1 MVQRTETQGMQ
12 QLGPAQSRSAQVIN
26 RAVQTPFVDT
36 NRTKRVSGILDALS
50 GLTSATS
57 EAAFKQSQI
66 AIEQKKI
73 DGMAKAVS
81 GGKLGEDATK
91 AEQMGYDV
99 VESQSKLGKINEEL
113 SQYLQSNP
121 EVSDEQFTEVKNQKY
136 GDLLSQYQDR
146 SPEVFK
152 AISVKAQESQITLQ
166 GIRTKV
172 GEQFRKQKGLE
183 TLNYNIG
190 SNLDAIK
197 TPEQGAQYLH
207 SIMGQGQALGLSEFE
222 TKDQILNQM
231 KLSAANGDARLLKAV
246 QSTDWGRYTQESKQG
261 QALYK
266 SYVKQAQS
274 EYEAAIQKQ
283 NVVYYAQGLATMENL
298 AKAGAPQEQIL
309 AQAEQLRSRGYKFSP
324 SSLASYLTMGTN
336 VSKSQQQLNS
346 NVKLWQEGIN
356 SGYNLATNPNIPADD
371 KQRVLSFG
379 EDAIIQQ
386 AQNVPE
392 DQRQAWLTEKLVQF
406 SSQQGLPIKS
416 ISTAIGSIAN
426 LDPSQPIT
434 PAVQNWA
441 RMIVSTDDQ
450 TLRMNSG
457 SDKDYAFAIGMR
469 DVLVANQGQPL
480 EKIMPTAIARAQ
492 GMRDNKIPLSA
503 EQTKAVVK
511 GATKSVKTLEDPT
524 QTTWYLAAKD
534 LPNQSRD
541 FISNQVASEAKRLA
555 PLLGSTERANEVAFK
570 EWKNKN
576 IVLTGGV
583 VGNAGVQQIANY
595 NPELVKP
602 GDSADMV
609 QKRAVSALDSQIND
623 IIKAHAKEDG
633 IDYKRDQVNINFS
646 NDGSTYQVLV
656 GGISTGEVYS
666 TRNLNQQYN
675 EDYFKNW
682 SKEQDKQQEESQR
695 SHDIYNP
702 ERLKMSDYKY

>member
-1 MVQRTETQGMQ
+1 MVQRTETQGLQ
-12 QLGPAQSRSAQVIN
+12 RLGPAQSRSAQVIN
-26 RAVQTPFVDT
+26 RAVQAPVIDT
-36 NRTKRVSGILDALS
+36 SSTKRVSGILNALS
-50 GLTSATS
+50 EFTDASS
-57 EAAFKQSQI
+57 QAAFKQSQI
-66 AIEQKKI
+66 AIEQRKI

-81 GGKLGEDATK
+81 GGKLAEDATK

-113 SQYLQSNP
+113 SQYLQQNP
-121 EVSDEQFTEVKNQKY
+121 ETTDEQFTEVKNQKY
-136 GDLLSQYQDR
+136 GDLLAQYQDR

-152 AISVKAQESQITLQ
+152 AISVKAQESQIALQ
-166 GIRTKV
+166 QIRTKV
-172 GEQFRKQKGLE
+172 GENYRKQKGLE

-190 SNLDAIK
+190 ANLDAIR

-207 SIMGQGQALGLSEFE
+207 SIMGQGHALGLSEFE

-246 QSTDWGRYTQESKQG
+246 QATDWGRYTQESKQG

-266 SYVKQAQS
+266 AHVKQAQS

-298 AKAGAPQEQIL
+298 AKSGAPQEQIL
-309 AQAEQLRSRGYKFSP
+309 AQAEQLRARGYKFSP
-324 SSLASYLTMGTN
+324 SSLASYLTMGSG

-356 SGYNLATNPNIPADD
+356 SGYNLATNPSIPAED
-371 KQRVLSFG
+371 KNRVLSFG
-379 EDAIIQQ
+379 EDAIIQA
-386 AQNVPE
+386 AQQVPE
-392 DQRQAWLTEKLVQF
+392 DQRQQWLSEKLVQF
-406 SSQQGLPIKS
+406 SAQQGMPIKS

-426 LDPSQPIT
+426 MDTSQPVT
-434 PAVQNWA
+434 PAVQDWA
-441 RMIVSTDDQ
+441 RMIVNTDDQ

-457 SDKDYAFAIGMR
+457 SDKDYAFASSMR
-469 DVLVANQGQPL
+469 DVLIANQGQPL

-492 GMRDNKIPLSA
+492 AMRDNKIPLTA

-511 GATKSVKTLEDPT
+511 GATKNVKTLEDPT

-541 FISNQVASEAKRLA
+541 FIANGVASEAKRLA
-555 PLLGSTERANEVAFK
+555 PLLGSTERANEVAFS
-570 EWKNKN
+570 EWKKKN
-576 IVLTGGV
+576 IILTGGV
-583 VGNAGVQQIANY
+583 VGNAGVQQIAQY
-595 NPELVKP
+595 NPGLVKP

-609 QKRAVSALDSQIND
+609 QKRAVSALDSQID
-623 IIKAHAKEDG
+623 GIIKAHSKEDG
-633 IDYKRDQVNINFS
+633 IEYKRDQVNINFS

-666 TRNLNQQYN
+666 TKQLSQTYNDQYFEKWN
-675 EDYFKNW
+675 
-682 SKEQDKQQEESQR
+682 KEQDKQQDESRR
-695 SHDIYNP
+695 SHDLYDPN
-702 ERLKMSDYKY
+702 RLKMSNYQY